1 MFTTS
6 FSSLENE
13 TITEE
18 MRTIK
23 PGYRLAVKL
32 NPKVCPGFFYLA
44 SQEKGPLCQIRREV
58 KKTNPFIG
66 IEWGCDRRMT
76 RACSPVKIRKGR

>member
-1 MFTTS
+1 MLESLAKCVKGFFTKQRLLKNDLNGLMFTPS

-32 NPKVCPGFFYLA
+32 NPELCPGFFIWLHKKKVPFARYA
-44 SQEKGPLCQIRREV
+44 EK
-58 KKTNPFIG
+58 
-66 IEWGCDRRMT
+66 
-76 RACSPVKIRKGR
+76 